1 MKDKVKVRNIGVAGS
16 TGSIGTQTLEVVRRS
31 KGSLNVSF
39 LSCNNSIELM
49 AEQIIEFFPDAV
61 SLPNREKADLLR
73 TVILHKIEKSNS
85 DFLKNF
91 SSKDIPEILI
101 GEEGIREGVSKGNFE
116 VLINGIMGIAGLAP
130 TYFAVKSGKNVA
142 LANKEALVAGGHI
155 IMPSAREANVEII
168 PVDSEHSAIYQCL
181 AGNKRKDLKK
191 ILLTGSGGPF
201 RGKTMKELE
210 SVSVQEALNHP
221 NWRMGKKITVDSAT
235 LMNKGLEYIE
245 AKWFFEVKAHEIEV
259 IIHKESFIHSAV
271 EFTDG
276 SIIAQMGT
284 PDMKL
289 PISYALTKPARCN
302 LLQEP
307 FSPVKVGCLTFEEP
321 DLTTFKCLK
330 MAMDA
335 AYMEDSYSVVLNSAN
350 EVLVDSFL
358 KGNLEFL
365 GIQKWVEKILDKHI
379 PQKISDLESIL
390 ALDKETRELVER
402 ERKKVCI

>member
-1 MKDKVKVRNIGVAGS
+1 
-16 TGSIGTQTLEVVRRS
+16 
-31 KGSLNVSF
+31 
-39 LSCNNSIELM
+39 M

-101 GEEGIREGVSKGNFE
+101 GEEGMREGVSKGNFE

-235 LMNKGLEYIE
+235 LMNKGFEYIE
-245 AKWFFEVKAHEIEV
+245 AK
-259 IIHKESFIHSAV
+259 
-271 EFTDG
+271 
-276 SIIAQMGT
+276 
-284 PDMKL
+284 
-289 PISYALTKPARCN
+289 
-302 LLQEP
+302 
-307 FSPVKVGCLTFEEP
+307 
-321 DLTTFKCLK
+321 
-330 MAMDA
+330 
-335 AYMEDSYSVVLNSAN
+335 
-350 EVLVDSFL
+350 
-358 KGNLEFL
+358 
-365 GIQKWVEKILDKHI
+365 
-379 PQKISDLESIL
+379 
-390 ALDKETRELVER
+390 
-402 ERKKVCI
+402 